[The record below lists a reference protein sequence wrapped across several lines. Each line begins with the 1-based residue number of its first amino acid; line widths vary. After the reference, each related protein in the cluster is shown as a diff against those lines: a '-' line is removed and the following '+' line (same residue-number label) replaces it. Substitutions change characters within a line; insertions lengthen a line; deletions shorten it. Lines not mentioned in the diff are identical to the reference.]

1 MSDLSV
7 EFNDKSFK
15 SFMRNFRTQVTNMEP
30 PFRQFG
36 VEIKKLTRTQFE
48 QEVTPDGIAWQSLA
62 PSTIARKKTPYKLR
76 ETLTMFRSMYVRTN
90 KKDFKFGLKDNKYI
104 YHHYGTSK
112 MPARVVIGMNSERYK
127 LLNQLIV
134 LHIKRVKNKR

>member
-1 MSDLSV
+1 MNDLSV

-15 SFMRNFRTQVTNMEP
+15 SFMRNFRTQVSNMEP

-36 VEIKKLTRTQFE
+36 FEIKSLTKNQFE
-48 QEVTPDGIAWQSLA
+48 QEVAPDGTAWQPLA
-62 PSTIARKKTPYKLR
+62 PSTLARKKTPYKLR
-76 ETLTMFRSMYVRTN
+76 ETLTMFRSMYFRVS
-90 KKDFKFGLKDNKYI
+90 KKDFKFGLKDEKYI
-104 YHHYGTSK
+104 YHHYGTNK

-127 LLNQLIV
+127 LLNQLVV